1 MNELN
6 EILPLLPQYQRELA
20 SLREIFLA
28 NLVMIGEIPSPT
40 MGERNRI
47 KFLCDRFSECGLQNC
62 STDEK
67 GNGLGILPGQEGD
80 RNILIVAHAD
90 TLFSEQIDH
99 TLTVETDKVIG
110 PGVGD
115 NSMGMAAIASLP
127 TILEHLSIP
136 LQSNLILMGSVRG
149 LGRGNLEGLRFFLN
163 NNVIPI
169 HAGICLEGIQLG
181 RLSYSSLGM
190 IRGEILV
197 AVPKRYD
204 WTQFGA
210 SGAIIVLN
218 DIIAKINEIRVPR
231 RPRTAIMFSSI
242 QGGGTSFN
250 TMATRSR
257 LRFEVRSESA
267 EVVDEIQ
274 KQIEDIVEEIQCRTN
289 VNISLDIFAER
300 LPGGISFR
308 HPLVEAARDIMQ
320 QLNIRPWITP
330 SISELSAFI
339 DHDIPAVTLGITTGE
354 QTDEIPE
361 IIDIEPIFKGLS
373 QLLGVILAID
383 SGYCD
388 EK

>member
-1 MNELN
+1 MNELI
-6 EILPLLPQYQRELA
+6 EILPLLSQYQRELN
-20 SLREIFLA
+20 SLREMILA

-40 MGERNRI
+40 MGEENRI

-90 TLFSEQIDH
+90 TLFSDQVDH
-99 TLTVETDKVIG
+99 TLTIETDKVIG

-127 TILEHLSIP
+127 TILEHLSLP

-190 IRGEILV
+190 IRGEIVV
-197 AVPKRYD
+197 AVPKKYD

-210 SGAIIVLN
+210 SGAILVLN
-218 DIIAKINEIRVPR
+218 DIIGRINEIRVPR
-231 RPRTAIMFSSI
+231 RPRTTIMFSSI

-267 EVVDEIQ
+267 EVVGEIE
-274 KQIEDIVEEIQCRTN
+274 KQIEDIVEEIQGRTN
-289 VNISLDIFAER
+289 VNITLDIFAQR
-300 LPGGISFR
+300 QPGGISFR
-308 HPLVEAARDIMQ
+308 HPLVESARDIMQ
-320 QLNIRPWITP
+320 ELGIRPWITP

-339 DHDIPAVTLGITTGE
+339 DHDIPAVTLAVTTGE
-354 QTDEIPE
+354 QSDEIPE
-361 IIDIEPIFKGLS
+361 TIDIEPIFRGLS